1 MGLREKFRQKFGG
14 SQALDD
20 TPIRR
25 LRDLAYDKL
34 REEEEGAI
42 LAYEKKLQVCG
53 DLGSVIGT
61 GVPRRERM
69 TGLLQRKM
77 DEVNRDSWE
86 LRFGSHEVL
95 VKDLAEPVCRDSL
108 DRCRPAT
115 PATLETLYGQILK
128 FQVTA
133 YCYYT
138 DNSAYRLGLDVI
150 RWHDWD
156 ELLDNVRERERVFDR
171 RHLEAMARWDAVRAD
186 VRGLREAVESAQRDM
201 KRAALLKWLCDI
213 DPSEMY
219 NTASDK
225 HEEGTG
231 DWLREDDEFRAWEKT
246 PGVPALDARERYGV
260 SPLPSTPALPL

>member
-1 MGLREKFRQKFGG
+1 MGLREKFRQKFGYSAHKAGATQTSALSRGNKAESGPGVEAAKSGINVSIPSDHAGTSG

-115 PATLETLYGQILK
+115 PGMIP
-128 FQVTA
+128 
-133 YCYYT
+133 
-138 DNSAYRLGLDVI
+138 SDV
-150 RWHDWD
+150 
-156 ELLDNVRERERVFDR
+156 EDR
-171 RHLEAMARWDAVRAD
+171 TSWNFCAD
-186 VRGLREAVESAQRDM
+186 
-201 KRAALLKWLCDI
+201 
-213 DPSEMY
+213 
-219 NTASDK
+219 
-225 HEEGTG
+225 
-231 DWLREDDEFRAWEKT
+231 
-246 PGVPALDARERYGV
+246 
-260 SPLPSTPALPL
+260 